1 MENQSAVPADDCR
14 SPTEACS
21 QHMQYSTA
29 SLLNVT
35 FLFAV
40 AIALSRIDSLLVPI
54 AFPFTIGPIA
64 AYRVTPSSIALLIGT
79 LSSAFWTLV
88 SVVPFGIV
96 AYLLTWPIAAIDERL
111 LTRGLFVTSAIVYFL
126 AASVF
131 GGYIGGVVARPD

>member
-1 MENQSAVPADDCR
+1 
-14 SPTEACS
+14 TEACL

-29 SLLNVT
+29 TLLT
-35 FLFAV
+35 ITLLFAV
-40 AIALSRIDSLLVPI
+40 AVALSRFDSLLIPI
-54 AFPFTIGPIA
+54 AFPFTLGPIA
-64 AYRVTPSSIALLIGT
+64 AYRVTPSKIALLIGA

-96 AYLLTWPIAAIDERL
+96 AYLLIWPIAAIDERL

-126 AASVF
+126 AASVL